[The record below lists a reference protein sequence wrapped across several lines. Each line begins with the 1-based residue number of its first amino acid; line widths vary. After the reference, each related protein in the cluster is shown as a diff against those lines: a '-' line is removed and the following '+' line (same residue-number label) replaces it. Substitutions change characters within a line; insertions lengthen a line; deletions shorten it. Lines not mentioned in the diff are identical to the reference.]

1 MRDVFWF
8 YFVVS
13 FVFVCLFSFFY
24 LAGWLLLVVVVVV
37 VCFKIMNKQFINLF
51 ARARPESEI
60 TVACPGVL

>member
-1 MRDVFWF
+1 M
-8 YFVVS
+8 
-13 FVFVCLFSFFY
+13 FVCLFSFFY